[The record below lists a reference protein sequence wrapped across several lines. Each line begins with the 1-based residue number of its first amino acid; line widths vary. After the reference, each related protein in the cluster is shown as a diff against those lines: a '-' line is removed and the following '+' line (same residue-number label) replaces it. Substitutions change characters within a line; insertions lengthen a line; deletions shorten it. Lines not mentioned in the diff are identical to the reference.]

1 MAMRSTSLLFLAA
14 LVAGALGCTRFE
26 RFLGGQ
32 RMLDTPDHERF
43 LDFLIDED
51 QHASFAAFEAHL
63 QEEGVGEVVPAWT
76 LWRQG
81 TDWRSVDQPPFAA
94 PPRETWGAIVPTLK
108 VVRDDV
114 VPVVGPVEVVSAWR
128 TETYNAKAGGS
139 AGSRHKW
146 FEAVDLQPQRSWER
160 TALHDRL
167 LELWRTRG
175 PKVRMG
181 LGLYDFTRFHV
192 DTHRHRRW

>member
-1 MAMRSTSLLFLAA
+1 MRRTVPLVLAA
-14 LVAGALGCTRFE
+14 LVVGAIACSRFE
-26 RFLGGQ
+26 RFLDGQ
-32 RMLDTPDHERF
+32 RVLDTPSHGQF
-43 LDFLIDED
+43 QDFLVEED
-51 QHASFAAFEAHL
+51 LAGTFADFEAHL
-63 QEEGVGEVVPAWT
+63 QAAGVAEVVPPWT

-81 TDWRSVDQPPFAA
+81 TDWRSVEQPPFAV
-94 PPRETWGAIVPTLK
+94 PPRDTWDAMVPTLR

-128 TETYNAKAGGS
+128 TETYNAVAGGS

-146 FEAVDLQPQRSWER
+146 FEAVDLQPRRSWER
-160 TALHDRL
+160 SALHDRL